1 MKNKTLLTLAAAA
14 ILASAPA
21 FAEDHGKE
29 GMMHKEGMHKGK
41 MFEAMDANADGMVSK
56 DEFMAEHMKRFEK
69 MDANA
74 DGNVSKDEIEAYRA
88 AKKAG
93 HDAKKAAGDHEDHK
107 DGAEDSAEDKAS
119 EE

>member
-1 MKNKTLLTLAAAA
+1 MKNKMLLTMAAAA
-14 ILASAPA
+14 IMASAPA

-41 MFEAMDANADGMVSK
+41 MFEMMDANTDGMVSK
-56 DEFMAEHMKRFEK
+56 DEFMADHMKRFEK

-88 AKKAG
+88 AKKAER
-93 HDAKKAAGDHEDHK
+93 DAKRAAEGGK
-107 DGAEDSAEDKAS
+107 DGAEDSAEEKAS